1 MTKIMFPENRKIIER
16 DDEKKKRSVWEWIKH
31 FIFEIGEI
39 RTEIKEIKKSQET
52 IETPKRTAAPS
63 EEYYAFVNKLR
74 VVMRADTDNGMY
86 PEVRVDGMRIGVT
99 SIGLLYEKA
108 HGRIL
113 PRELAFGIYARLYD
127 LHKKTPLFKLEKG
140 KLCRTF

>member
-1 MTKIMFPENRKIIER
+1 MFPENRRVIER
-16 DDEKKKRSVWEWIKH
+16 VDESKKRSIWGWIKH

-39 RTEIKEIKKSQET
+39 KTEIKEIKESKE
-52 IETPKRTAAPS
+52 IAENPKPTASPT

-74 VVMRADTDNGMY
+74 VVMRADTDSGLY
-86 PEVRVDGMRIGVT
+86 PEVKVDGMRVGVT
-99 SIGLLYEKA
+99 SSGLLYDKV

-127 LHKKTPLFKLEKG
+127 LHKKTPLFALEDG

>member
-1 MTKIMFPENRKIIER
+1 MTKIMFPENRKVIER
-16 DDEKKKRSVWEWIKH
+16 VDESKKRSIWGWIKH

-39 RTEIKEIKKSQET
+39 KTEIKEIKESKE
-52 IETPKRTAAPS
+52 IAENPKLNASPT

-74 VVMRADTDNGMY
+74 VVMRADTDSGLY
-86 PEVRVDGMRIGVT
+86 PEVKVDGMRVGVT
-99 SIGLLYEKA
+99 SSGLLYDKV

-113 PRELAFGIYARLYD
+113 PRELAFGIYRRLYD
-127 LHKKTPLFKLEKG
+127 LHQKTPLFTLEEG